1 MWFCRDLIGFY
12 SDLWGLY
19 GDFMGFYGQFFS
31 VVLQEFHGKNR
42 GIFQGIS
49 PANLWWNMESRVINK
64 PQTAV

>member
-31 VVLQEFHGKNR
+31 VVLQEFHGKKSWDFPGDFTSQFMVEH
-42 GIFQGIS
+42 GIQGD
-49 PANLWWNMESRVINK
+49 
-64 PQTAV
+64 